1 MHTSKMHSRRTNP
14 PSVYYRGAPY
24 PNSPTH
30 LAPFR
35 ARTVRTMH
43 KFVTHSCFASCFA
56 VPFSPVDSH
65 HDCIFS
71 FRGRC
76 SFFLRGDSSS
86 ANRSGIPE
94 ASLVRGS
101 WVKTSSSVFF
111 HIWALKFHRLRSE
124 LMPPTATVVAA
135 ETFVV
140 SGCWCH
146 TVVAA
151 ENS

>member
-1 MHTSKMHSRRTNP
+1 
-14 PSVYYRGAPY
+14 
-24 PNSPTH
+24 
-30 LAPFR
+30 
-35 ARTVRTMH
+35 
-43 KFVTHSCFASCFA
+43 
-56 VPFSPVDSH
+56 
-65 HDCIFS
+65 
-71 FRGRC
+71 
-76 SFFLRGDSSS
+76 
-86 ANRSGIPE
+86 
-94 ASLVRGS
+94 
-101 WVKTSSSVFF
+101 VKTSSSVFF